1 MKKILLTLV
10 CLFYLAAG
18 KSNAQCNA
26 LFSYYSVFG
35 DSIYAFIDS
44 SNGTG
49 QINYQWDFGDGSP
62 IDTNRNPQHSFSIMG
77 GYNVCLTILDSTGCT
92 NTSCD
97 SILTFFPTTNISV
110 FLFTDSSSSYN
121 CTAPHSVNFF
131 FYGQAAGYLST
142 DSMKFEINFG
152 DGVDSV
158 FYLLSN
164 IPNPPIQGS
173 FNHEYIN
180 AGSYTPQLIVTGPDL
195 KADTSFTQTITV
207 TSSCGSISG
216 TVYNDVNINCTYD
229 TGEELPN
236 ISLEIYNGIQ
246 FAGWASTDINGLYS
260 FNVPTGSTYEVHV
273 NPSGGIGGHFAPTCP
288 PSGILTISTV
298 PSAGNDFGVACP
310 PDFDL
315 SGSVTGWG
323 FRPGFTASVCVYV
336 INKNC
341 NSPTGQIEIILPNN
355 TTPLPDT
362 SGSGYSINGNI
373 VTYQISGADLSW
385 SFCIPVLMSQIFQIG
400 DSVCI
405 YLNITPTVGDA
416 DPSNNSEKFCF
427 PIRNSYDPN
436 DKSVSPAGEGL
447 DGFIRPNTEL
457 TYTIRFQNTGNAEAI
472 NIYILDSLSE
482 HLDATS
488 AKIYATSHDVSYSLL
503 AGNIMR
509 FNYDN
514 INLLDSNTSEPASH
528 GYVTYKVK
536 QKDNIAQ
543 LAQIKNTAGIYF
555 DFNPPIV
562 TNTTLNTVDQ
572 FLSVPTI
579 RNYSAEV
586 NLFPNPANHNCLIL
600 FKDNLMKTISISN
613 VLGEEVFRTSGT
625 ESYTLN
631 TEKFAEGIYTI
642 QIYDNQKITN
652 SGKLIILH

>member
-1 MKKILLTLV
+1 
-10 CLFYLAAG
+10 
-18 KSNAQCNA
+18 
-26 LFSYYSVFG
+26 
-35 DSIYAFIDS
+35 
-44 SNGTG
+44 
-49 QINYQWDFGDGSP
+49 
-62 IDTNRNPQHSFSIMG
+62 
-77 GYNVCLTILDSTGCT
+77 
-92 NTSCD
+92 
-97 SILTFFPTTNISV
+97 
-110 FLFTDSSSSYN
+110 
-121 CTAPHSVNFF
+121 
-131 FYGQAAGYLST
+131 
-142 DSMKFEINFG
+142 
-152 DGVDSV
+152 
-158 FYLLSN
+158 
-164 IPNPPIQGS
+164 
-173 FNHEYIN
+173 
-180 AGSYTPQLIVTGPDL
+180 
-195 KADTSFTQTITV
+195 
-207 TSSCGSISG
+207 
-216 TVYNDVNINCTYD
+216 
-229 TGEELPN
+229 
-236 ISLEIYNGIQ
+236 
-246 FAGWASTDINGLYS
+246 
-260 FNVPTGSTYEVHV
+260 
-273 NPSGGIGGHFAPTCP
+273 
-288 PSGILTISTV
+288 
-298 PSAGNDFGVACP
+298 
-310 PDFDL
+310 
-315 SGSVTGWG
+315 
-323 FRPGFTASVCVYV
+323 
-336 INKNC
+336 
-341 NSPTGQIEIILPNN
+341 
-355 TTPLPDT
+355 
-362 SGSGYSINGNI
+362 
-373 VTYQISGADLSW
+373 
-385 SFCIPVLMSQIFQIG
+385 MSQIFQIG

-509 FNYDN
+509 YNYDN